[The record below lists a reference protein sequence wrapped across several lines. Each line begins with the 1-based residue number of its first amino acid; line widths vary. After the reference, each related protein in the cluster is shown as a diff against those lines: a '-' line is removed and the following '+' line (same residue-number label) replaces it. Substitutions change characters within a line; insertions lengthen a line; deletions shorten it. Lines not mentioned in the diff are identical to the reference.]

1 MLFRLT
7 QKMAKKIK
15 ESPSLY
21 CPADSNPY
29 IDWSAHLFTA
39 QRAQYI
45 IITNSTSL
53 YSIILHGRGITDDAA
68 FIDHAMSGMADFMC
82 RDGYEF
88 QFRRLIAPNATDTVF
103 VKLSDRRVLG
113 SMNDLIRMAKWHL
126 AEGQLS
132 PFEAAEKINKAPM
145 SYLDYDHPRWA
156 FPKMQLETY
165 EDKEI

>member
-1 MLFRLT
+1 MFYRLT

-15 ESPSLY
+15 ESPTHS
-21 CPADSNPY
+21 CPVYSNPY
-29 IDWSAHLFTA
+29 IDWSVHLFTA

-53 YSIILHGRGITDDAA
+53 YSVILHGRGITDDVS
-68 FIDHAMSGMADFMC
+68 FINHAMSGMADFMC
-82 RDGYEF
+82 YDGYEF

-113 SMNDLIRMAKWHL
+113 SMNDLVRMAKWHL
-126 AEGQLS
+126 IEGQVS

-145 SYLDYDHPRWA
+145 SYLNYDHPRRA
-156 FPKMQLETY
+156 FPKMQIETF
-165 EDKEI
+165 EDKDT

>member
-1 MLFRLT
+1 MPFRLT

-29 IDWSAHLFTA
+29 IDWSAHSFTA

-45 IITNSTSL
+45 IITNLTSL

-126 AEGQLS
+126 AKGQLS
-132 PFEAAEKINKAPM
+132 PFEAAKKINKAPM
-145 SYLDYDHPRWA
+145 SYLDYDHPRRA